1 MSASVFPVENVP
13 FGIISTSE
21 NVSNTFDV
29 KSSINLLLIQPNP
42 RPAAII
48 QDTVLISLFWSGTTF
63 SIQPPI
69 IHLLNVSPHQHLKGL
84 AALPKRSQICSFKA
98 LQDAWKSGELQEKFG
113 GALIPASLVANH
125 LPMETR
131 NYTYFV
137 SSRGH
142 FENVSSTKLRFSQY

>member
-1 MSASVFPVENVP
+1 L
-13 FGIISTSE
+13 
-21 NVSNTFDV
+21 SNTFDV

-42 RPAAII
+42 RPP
-48 QDTVLISLFWSGTTF
+48 TVIENTAVDLSVLELDNFFNS
-63 SIQPPI
+63 
-69 IHLLNVSPHQHLKGL
+69 VPHYSSTKCLSASTPKGL
-84 AALPKRSQICSFKA
+84 GSIAKRSQICSFKA

>member
-1 MSASVFPVENVP
+1 LVTPRAKIDGKYRSMSASVFPVENVP

-84 AALPKRSQICSFKA
+84 AALPKEVRSAVLKHSKMLGKA
-98 LQDAWKSGELQEKFG
+98 ESCRKSSVVL
-113 GALIPASLVANH
+113 
-125 LPMETR
+125 
-131 NYTYFV
+131 
-137 SSRGH
+137 
-142 FENVSSTKLRFSQY
+142 